1 MEAVSIGGV
10 SLCKVLP
17 RRRQPFNFAVAECIR
32 GVGETLISGAD
43 TAWIVDE
50 VGEQHVGRLFLEGKR
65 LSLRASLVTAAVLLL
80 PILAV
85 FGRTLRKR

>member
-1 MEAVSIGGV
+1 MFHYAKSHLGGV
-10 SLCKVLP
+10 SPLISLFVWILI
-17 RRRQPFNFAVAECIR
+17 AECIR

-50 VGEQHVGRLFLEGKR
+50 VGEQSVGHLFLEGKR